1 MYHYFF
7 SFLYNYY
14 DKTEKWKDAKAPLI
28 SSVLLISVLL
38 GLNFLT
44 LRDLYFFQIKG
55 VRVTFL
61 DYRNTIVLTVL
72 IAFNYFYFKS
82 KHKKILR
89 GFDKKNQTYK
99 ILSWGYILVTIVLAV
114 ITAYSVRNNITWL
127 R

>member
-28 SSVLLISVLL
+28 SSVLVISVLL

-44 LRDLYFFQIKG
+44 LRDVYYFQIKG
-55 VRVTFL
+55 VRAPSV
-61 DYRNTIVLTVL
+61 DYKNTIVFAML
-72 IAFNYFYFKS
+72 IAFNYLYFKS
-82 KHKKILR
+82 RYKKVLR
-89 GFDKKNQTYK
+89 KFDKKNQTYK
-99 ILSWGYILVTIVLAV
+99 ILSWMYIVVTVVLA
-114 ITAYSVRNNITWL
+114 IMTAYSLRNNIIWW